1 VRAHTLNKH
10 AYSHMQLPDI
20 SELGTRRHRMLPQQY
35 ESWFVDIVVK
45 ILNKVPP
52 QQVAIFYQTSGR
64 TSGVG
69 GAWLDKG
76 FLCQLAARQAGA
88 ACVWQKV
95 DVFQQFG
102 LVFRFSVEITIELIL
117 GKMILDGPPGLE
129 RAGRP
134 GFVDMLC
141 FSKEHRMPASGRGFK
156 TVDVMYRGSMAYH
169 KAMGQSACLAA
180 VDYCARWVDSY
191 TPASNASR
199 NLQEDFVSD
208 SSPLHVRQATAP
220 KDTEG
225 LGALSSLGEPVAV
238 LDPFCG
244 YGSVLAVANCRS
256 VAAYGIDVDPKSCRR
271 ALEFTLST
279 LDA

>member
-1 VRAHTLNKH
+1 
-10 AYSHMQLPDI
+10 
-20 SELGTRRHRMLPQQY
+20 MLPQQY

-52 QQVAIFYQTSGR
+52 QQVAIFFQTSGR

-69 GAWLDKG
+69 EAWLDKG
-76 FLCQLAARQAGA
+76 FLCQLA
-88 ACVWQKV
+88 
-95 DVFQQFG
+95 DVSQQFA
-102 LVFRFSVEITIELIL
+102 LIFRFSVEITIELIL

-141 FSKEHRMPASGRGFK
+141 YSKENRMPASGRGFK
-156 TVDVMYRGSMAYH
+156 TVDVMYRDSMSYH
-169 KAMGQSACLAA
+169 KAMGQNACLAA

-191 TPASNASR
+191 TPVLNASR
-199 NLQEDFVSD
+199 NLQEDSVSD
-208 SSPLHVRQATAP
+208 SSTLHVRQATAP
-220 KDTEG
+220 EDTEG
-225 LGALSSLGEPVAV
+225 LGALCSLGEPVAV

-256 VAAYGIDVDPKSCRR
+256 VAAYGSIHVSRCRTSR
-271 ALEFTLST
+271 RST
-279 LDA
+279 KVVCSHTHTHTHTHTHLRP